1 MWWTGGLPLAIN
13 VVSGFLASKK
23 TPERK
28 EHWDRVQSSLG
39 TIDREFEPMK
49 RMSQILN
56 LSYMHLPHHLRA
68 CFLHLGIYPEDRVI
82 MTDDLVKQ
90 WVAEDFVP
98 CCPHR
103 QDREDAAR
111 GYFNELVNR
120 SILQPVD
127 IDYKDEVLS
136 CRLHDMMLEFIL
148 DKSADENFIT
158 VMDKFGV
165 RSGGTSK
172 IRRLSLQFDLE
183 NYASVPGA
191 ISLTQVRTLAK
202 FGACVDGVFSRL
214 KFIRVLVVE
223 LISGRRTVDDM
234 ARVCLLIQLRYLKN
248 TFYMYCR
255 NDLVIPPEI
264 LNLRSLETLDQIDV
278 PGLYSALPEEI
289 VHLSNLWHLLL
300 PSGVVLPDDIGR
312 MKSLRTIRKFD
323 MSKNSVACIN
333 GLGEL
338 TNLRDLQVRFFN
350 LSYDV
355 DKNVALCSVLQKL
368 AGENIKY
375 LAIVS
380 DDSTDE
386 YTTMHHQ
393 FDCVHSLQGNLETL
407 HLEDCM
413 PTIPNWT
420 GQLGNLYD
428 IDLAGIERLNPQGID
443 ILAKLPALLYLKM
456 YISICI
462 YETIAIRGGSGSG
475 SGAAFPALKYFNL
488 ICSPPWVAFEQGVM
502 PKLQRLDIEFGA
514 DGWDEHGRAPS
525 CRAW

>member
-1 MWWTGGLPLAIN
+1 
-13 VVSGFLASKK
+13 
-23 TPERK
+23 
-28 EHWDRVQSSLG
+28 
-39 TIDREFEPMK
+39 
-49 RMSQILN
+49 
-56 LSYMHLPHHLRA
+56 
-68 CFLHLGIYPEDRVI
+68 
-82 MTDDLVKQ
+82 
-90 WVAEDFVP
+90 
-98 CCPHR
+98 
-103 QDREDAAR
+103 
-111 GYFNELVNR
+111 
-120 SILQPVD
+120 
-127 IDYKDEVLS
+127 
-136 CRLHDMMLEFIL
+136 
-148 DKSADENFIT
+148 
-158 VMDKFGV
+158 
-165 RSGGTSK
+165 
-172 IRRLSLQFDLE
+172 
-183 NYASVPGA
+183 
-191 ISLTQVRTLAK
+191 
-202 FGACVDGVFSRL
+202 
-214 KFIRVLVVE
+214 
-223 LISGRRTVDDM
+223 
-234 ARVCLLIQLRYLKN
+234 
-248 TFYMYCR
+248 
-255 NDLVIPPEI
+255 
-264 LNLRSLETLDQIDV
+264 
-278 PGLYSALPEEI
+278 
-289 VHLSNLWHLLL
+289 
-300 PSGVVLPDDIGR
+300 
-312 MKSLRTIRKFD
+312 

-514 DGWDEHGRAPS
+514 GGWDEHGRAPAGIHNLGELQVIS
-525 CRAW
+525 VQLMYGAEESDREAAKSALRGAIDGHPRDPRADISQSYIPGHFYIYTEEQYNRYFK